1 MATLLSI
8 KRRIRAAQNVSKT
21 TKAMQMIAASKLK
34 KAQDA
39 TLASRPYVEKVSVL
53 VADIADRIEQKE
65 FHPYMNINS
74 IAGKSLI
81 IALSPDK
88 GLCGGLI
95 TNLLREFFAASD
107 ANKNAS
113 YVVIGKKLEGQVT
126 KLQNEVLATFHFGTT
141 LPKFDVVFPLIKLI
155 DEYYLSQKVDTV
167 KVLYTDFTSIFSQTP
182 KVVTLLPVT
191 LPHSEPTD
199 EKSDQN
205 HFALFEPDVQSLL
218 PDLLRHYLEMTIYQY
233 FLESYV
239 SEQASRM
246 IAMQNATNNAKD
258 IITELQLEYNKT
270 RQSKITSELLD
281 ITGSKRAEG
290 AQN

>member
-1 MATLLSI
+1 MATLLSL

-39 TLASRPYVEKVSVL
+39 TLASRPYVEKVSLL
-53 VADIADRIEQKE
+53 VTDIATRIEQKD
-65 FHPYMNINS
+65 FHPYMKTNS
-74 IAGKSLI
+74 LTGKSLI

-95 TNLLREFFAASD
+95 TNILREFFAVSD
-107 ANKNAS
+107 ANKDAS
-113 YVVIGKKLEGQVT
+113 YVVVGKKLEGQVT
-126 KLQNEVLATFHFGTT
+126 KLQNEVLASFHFGTT
-141 LPKFDVVFPLIKLI
+141 LPAFGVVFPLIKLI
-155 DEYYLSQKVDTV
+155 DEYYLSEKVDTV

-182 KVVTLLPVT
+182 KIVTLLPVT
-191 LPHSEPTD
+191 LPDTSGTG
-199 EKSDQN
+199 EKGDQN
-205 HFALFEPDVQSLL
+205 NFSLFEPNVSGLL
-218 PDLLRHYLEMTIYQY
+218 PDLLKHYLEMTLFQY

-246 IAMQNATNNAKD
+246 IAMQNATTNAKD